1 MAAVKPVSGAAV
13 NPTEQSAARVPV
25 EHRFLGLDRRTI
37 PLAAVAVA
45 VWLLW
50 AVVLPWV
57 DQQVAWDD
65 QTRAGDR
72 VQLTDDASFAPATG
86 WGLTSG
92 LRSSDRTSS
101 GRKSSPAV
109 ALSKDGVT
117 FFAQQGAWT
126 GTPRA
131 LLGQIT
137 KITTVESK
145 DGSFDVSTRP
155 TTIVTSS
162 GATGVLEG
170 FRSPRVEGLI
180 AAFVFGDTGVR
191 VQVVG
196 PTDQLAHH
204 AEEIGQMLASIRRD
218 GAVR

>member
-1 MAAVKPVSGAAV
+1 MAIDAAKRR
-13 NPTEQSAARVPV
+13 PARVPV

-37 PLAAVAVA
+37 PFAAVAVA

-57 DQQVAWDD
+57 DEQVSWDD
-65 QTRAGDR
+65 QIRAGER
-72 VQLTDDASFAPATG
+72 VQLTDDVSFAPATG

-101 GRKSSPAV
+101 GLRSLDAV
-109 ALSKDGVT
+109 AVGKDGVT
-117 FFAQQGAWT
+117 FFAQQGPWT

-137 KITTVESK
+137 KITTIESNG
-145 DGSFDVSTRP
+145 DDFAVSTRP
-155 TTIVTSS
+155 TTIHTSS

-170 FRSPRVEGLI
+170 YRSPRVEGLI
-180 AAFVFGDTGVR
+180 AAFVFGGTGIR

-196 PTDQLAHH
+196 PTDQLSHH
-204 AEEIGQMLASIRRD
+204 ATEIGQMLASIRRD
-218 GAVR
+218 GATR